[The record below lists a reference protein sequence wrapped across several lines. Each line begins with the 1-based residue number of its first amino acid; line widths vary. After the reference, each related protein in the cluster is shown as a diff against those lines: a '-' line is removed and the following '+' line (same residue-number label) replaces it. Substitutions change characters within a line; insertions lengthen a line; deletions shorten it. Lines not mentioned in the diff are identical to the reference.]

1 MIDSETRVL
10 GVIGDPVARSLS
22 PAIQNAALEHYRLNA
37 HYFAFQVTRE
47 SLGRAVD
54 AVRALGMLGLNVTIP
69 HKEAI
74 LPFLDRLGDEAAR
87 TGAVNTVVLRGE
99 ALEGENTDVLG
110 FREALRRVR
119 ARGMKTAL
127 LLGKGGAARAAL
139 FVLKEEGFEE
149 ILVASR
155 KLALGKKMVESLGGE
170 TVGRA
175 IPWDRREEAEADL
188 LVNATPLGMEPGDPL
203 PLSARVVRKAKGV
216 LDLVVRPRGTRL
228 VALARSYG
236 VPAEEGSGMLIAQG
250 RESFRL
256 WFGKTPPF
264 SVMEGALLAA
274 AGTRGQ
280 RERGRSSSMRGRARG
295 ELSASPDGESER

>member
-37 HYFAFQVTRE
+37 RYFAFQVNRG
-47 SLGRAVD
+47 SLGGAVD
-54 AVRALGMLGLNVTIP
+54 AVRALGMPGLNVTIP

-74 LPFLDRLGDEAAR
+74 LPLLDRLGDEAAR
-87 TGAVNTVVLRGE
+87 TGAVNTVVRRGG

-110 FREALRRVR
+110 FRETLRRIR
-119 ARGMKTAL
+119 ARGMRTAL
-127 LLGKGGAARAAL
+127 LLGKGGAARAAF

-149 ILVASR
+149 ILVAGR

-175 IPWDRREEAEADL
+175 IPWDRREETEADL

-236 VPAEEGSGMLIAQG
+236 IPAEEGSAMLIAQG

-256 WFGKTPPF
+256 WFGKTPPI

-274 AGTRGQ
+274 AGAG
-280 RERGRSSSMRGRARG
+280 GRSENGRASSKRGRAG
-295 ELSASPDGESER
+295 ETRVAPSDDEDRR